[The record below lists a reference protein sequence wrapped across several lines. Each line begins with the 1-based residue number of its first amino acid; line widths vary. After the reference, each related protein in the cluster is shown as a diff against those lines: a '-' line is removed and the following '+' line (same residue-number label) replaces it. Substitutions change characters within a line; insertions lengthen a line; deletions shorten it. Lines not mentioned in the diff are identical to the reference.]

1 MDFSF
6 PELDFTPVNLV
17 FYTFLLC
24 TGIQLLYTILVYFRF
39 TVHKKVKKLP
49 ENHSYPGVSVIIAA
63 RNEEDNLY
71 QNLPA
76 ILEQDYPNFEVIV
89 VNHQSIDDSGHI
101 LRAYSKQYP
110 NLKIIEIER
119 NAHLR
124 NGKKL
129 PITMGIKGSKYS
141 HFVFTD
147 ADCKPASNHWL
158 KWMSSCFSDR
168 TQLVLGYGPYRATN
182 GFLNFLIRFD
192 TASIAVNYFSYAC
205 ARIPYMGV
213 GRNIAYTREVFD
225 SVNGFKSH
233 YSIQSGDDDLFVR
246 DAAKKRNYTIQYHKD
261 SFCFSD
267 AESSWG
273 NWVDQKNRHFT
284 TSPQY
289 RVFHKALLGIY
300 PFTLLLMLI
309 TFFTLVFRA
318 EYTVWTGIC
327 FGGTYLLTWI
337 IQAVNLNKL
346 GESKM
351 AFWFPLMNILHAVVI
366 PVVYYSGDKNEV
378 KWK

>member
-6 PELDFTPVNLV
+6 PELDFTPLNLV

-24 TGIQLLYTILVYFRF
+24 TGIQLLYTILIYFRF
-39 TVHKKVKKLP
+39 SIQRKIKSQPSKDNLP
-49 ENHSYPGVSVIIAA
+49 PVSVIIAA

-71 QNLPA
+71 HNLPA
-76 ILEQDYPNFEVIV
+76 ILEQDYPEFEVIV

-110 NLKIIEIER
+110 HLKIIEIER
-119 NAHLR
+119 NTHLR

-129 PITMGIKGSKYS
+129 PITMGIKGSKYN

-147 ADCKPASNHWL
+147 ADCKPAGPNWL
-158 KWMSSCFSDR
+158 SYMASSFSDKK
-168 TQLVLGYGPYRATN
+168 QLVLGYGPYRATK

-192 TASIAVNYFSYAC
+192 TAAIAVNYFSYAC
-205 ARIPYMGV
+205 AGIPYMGV
-213 GRNIAYTREVFD
+213 GRNIAYTRELFD
-225 SVNGFKSH
+225 SVHGFKSH

-246 DAAKKRNYTIQYHKD
+246 DSARKRNYSIQFHPD
-261 SFCFSD
+261 SYCYSD
-267 AESSWG
+267 AEPTWHD
-273 NWVDQKNRHFT
+273 WVEQKNRHFT

-300 PFTLLLMLI
+300 PFTLLMMLI
-309 TFFTLVFRA
+309 TFFSLVFRA
-318 EYTVWTGIC
+318 EYAVWTGMC
-327 FGGTYLLTWI
+327 FGGTYLLIWL
-337 IQAVNLNKL
+337 IQAINLNKL
-346 GESKM
+346 GEGKM
-351 AFWFPLMNILHAVVI
+351 AFWFPFLNILHAVII
-366 PVVYYSGDKNEV
+366 PVVYYSGDKNDV